1 MGAGKFM
8 STGNFQPFLLCLLII
23 VASLPAQAAV
33 DRAQNK
39 EVYAELSPALER
51 RLDDVLD
58 VGFYPR
64 DQEAFAQILK
74 ELDEDTPIATRI
86 RAEGYHILDIA
97 LRQDDFELAF
107 AQSEALIDL
116 AKVEASANGQ
126 LEALAIRAEL
136 LLRSSDTTKA
146 LMLVPEMEVLMT
158 EAGNVRVLF
167 YANHLIARIL
177 RESSQYESALEYF
190 LTAHEIISKTD
201 DQNTQRRR
209 QFINLHI
216 GRLHSDLENNEAAL
230 SLTERT
236 IEESL
241 EYGLYS
247 RLPDLYL
254 LKGYILGQ
262 DGPSQQVLETYR
274 EAVTWAETASDDR
287 VRLIGRNNIGS
298 VLMLMDRLDEAST
311 ILTEGKELA
320 TELSRNLPRAIMEFN
335 LGYIEVLQGNET
347 EGLQAMEI
355 AVEDIRN
362 YSRDAE
368 LAHVLGH
375 LADAYEIAG
384 DYQQQ
389 AQTLIEQQSLR
400 NTIFRSE
407 RDQAIS
413 ELQIRY
419 EAEEQKQQI
428 LLLKQR
434 GELQARLLENKQL
447 QQRVVVLFVIIIILA
462 LCLVYIAYRTAR
474 KTNEKLN
481 KANEKLQDQSLKD
494 PLTGLQNRRSLQQ
507 ALTERKRLPGEQD
520 AILLLDI
527 DLFKQINDR
536 EGHSAG
542 DAVLVELAARLSNIS
557 RGTDMVIRWGGE
569 EFLIFL
575 RGTNSEAL
583 PEFAR
588 RVLQVIGDKP
598 ITYKDR
604 EIKVSATGGFI
615 TLPFAGVDEA
625 ELDWEKALQIA
636 DMSLYIGKSQG
647 RNQITGVLGINV
659 PYAQVREALE
669 SDLAK
674 AIKNNWVEITTIEG
688 PPKKAKKS

>member
-1 MGAGKFM
+1 MN
-8 STGNFQPFLLCLLII
+8 TGNLQRFFLCLIILISYSSAHADTNSALNDNF
-23 VASLPAQAAV
+23 V
-33 DRAQNK
+33 
-39 EVYAELSPALER
+39 AELDPALER

-64 DQEAFAQILK
+64 DQQAFQQILQ
-74 ELDEDTPIATRI
+74 ELDENTPIATRI
-86 RAEGYHILDIA
+86 RAESYRILDMA
-97 LRQDDFELAF
+97 LRKDNFELAF
-107 AQSEALIDL
+107 SQSEELINL
-116 AKVEASANGQ
+116 AKAQAPANGQ

-136 LLRSSDTTKA
+136 FLRSSDTAEA
-146 LMLVPEMEVLMT
+146 LRLVPDIEVLM
-158 EAGNVRVLF
+158 EQARNPRILF
-167 YANHLIARIL
+167 YANHLIGRIL
-177 RESSQYESALEYF
+177 RESSQYESALEYLF
-190 LTAHEIISKTD
+190 TAHDVISKTD
-201 DQNTQRRR
+201 DLNTQRRR
-209 QFINLHI
+209 QFVNLHI
-216 GRLHSDLENNEAAL
+216 GRLHSDLENNSAAL
-230 SLTERT
+230 SLTEQT
-236 IEESL
+236 IKESL
-241 EYGLYS
+241 EYGLHS

-262 DGPSQQVLETYR
+262 EGPSQEVLDTYA
-274 EAVTWAETASDDR
+274 EATAWAEEVNDDR
-287 VRLIGRNNIGS
+287 VRLIGRNNTGS
-298 VLMLMDRLDEAST
+298 VLILMDRLSEASMV
-311 ILTEGKELA
+311 LTEGQQLARELNRA
-320 TELSRNLPRAIMEFN
+320 LPRAIMEFN
-335 LGYIEVLQGNET
+335 LGYIEVRRGNEV
-347 EGLQAMEI
+347 EGLAAMEA

-368 LAHVLGH
+368 LAHVLSH
-375 LADAYEIAG
+375 LADAYEIAE

-400 NTIFRSE
+400 NAIFRSE

-428 LLLKQR
+428 LLLEQR
-434 GELQARLLENKQL
+434 GELQTRLLENKQL
-447 QQRVVVLFVIIIILA
+447 QQRVVVLFIIVVIMA
-462 LCLVYIAYRTAR
+462 LCLVYIAYRAAR
-474 KTNEKLN
+474 KTNQKLN
-481 KANEKLQDQSLKD
+481 EANEKLQDQSLKD

-520 AILLLDI
+520 ALLLLDI

-536 EGHSAG
+536 EGHAAG
-542 DAVLVELAARLSNIS
+542 DAVLVELAARLTKTS

-569 EFLIFL
+569 EFLIYL
-575 RGTNSEAL
+575 RGTNCEAL

-588 RVLQVIGDKP
+588 RVLDIIASEP
-598 ITYKDR
+598 IIYQQR

-615 TLPFAGVDEA
+615 TLPFAGLDET
-625 ELDWEKALQIA
+625 ELDWERALQIA

-659 PYAQVREALE
+659 PYAQVREALA

-674 AIKNNWVEITTIEG
+674 AISNNWVEITTIKG